1 MKILKLFDLGILRA
15 IDSPMNNVTNALLTS
30 SMALIAATTSA
41 CTPTESDQSV
51 AIAKSGD
58 SVVISTSTLV
68 SGGFGC
74 GGLATPG
81 DGPLYVSND
90 RGATFAR
97 LDLDTIDA
105 PVTALTAHQQA
116 FYALRDRLGGYSI
129 ETSIDG
135 QRWTTVA
142 SGTDHG
148 YNLVTSGDTLAMMHD
163 QGLLVSRDGRTW
175 TDRALPAQ
183 MYNPVF
189 TVAGASIVVADHSGV
204 LYVAG
209 EAKQWTTLTLPGV
222 TQLHRLATI
231 EGDAVAL
238 VHATRG
244 SAVEQPFLVQVNLE
258 APEMSSFIA
267 VDESISDLLDAPAA
281 TLFNDGSAAADRT
294 QLATRAARTD
304 AFVAGAVDGN
314 DVVLLHDHSI
324 TISHDGGR
332 SFDAAIELPLR

>member
-1 MKILKLFDLGILRA
+1 
-15 IDSPMNNVTNALLTS
+15 
-30 SMALIAATTSA
+30 MALIAAATAA

-51 AIAKSGD
+51 AIAKSGNN
-58 SVVISTSTLV
+58 VVISTSTVV

-90 RGATFAR
+90 RGATFTR
-97 LDLDTIDA
+97 LELDTADA
-105 PVTALTAHQQA
+105 PVTALTSHQQA
-116 FYALRDRLGGYSI
+116 FYALRDRLGGFSI

-135 QRWTTVA
+135 HQWTAVA
-142 SGTDHG
+142 TGTDQG
-148 YNLVTSGDTLAMMHD
+148 YSLVTSGNTLAMMHD

-204 LYVAG
+204 LYVEDAVS
-209 EAKQWTTLTLPGV
+209 QWTTLTLPGV

-231 EGDAVAL
+231 DGHAVAL

-244 SAVEQPFLVQVNLE
+244 SAVDQAFLVQVNLD
-258 APEMSSFIA
+258 APELSAFIA
-267 VDESISDLLDAPAA
+267 VDESISNLLDTPAA

-294 QLATRAARTD
+294 QLASRAARTE

-324 TISHDGGR
+324 TMSQDGGR
-332 SFDAAIELPLR
+332 SFNAAIELPLR

>member
-1 MKILKLFDLGILRA
+1 
-15 IDSPMNNVTNALLTS
+15 
-30 SMALIAATTSA
+30 MALIAAATAA

-51 AIAKSGD
+51 AIAKSGNN
-58 SVVISTSTLV
+58 VVISTSTVV

-90 RGATFAR
+90 RGATFTR
-97 LDLDTIDA
+97 LELDTADA
-105 PVTALTAHQQA
+105 PVTALTSHQQA

-135 QRWTTVA
+135 QQWTAVA
-142 SGTDHG
+142 TGTDHG
-148 YNLVTSGDTLAMMHD
+148 YSLVNSGNTLAMMHE

-183 MYNPVF
+183 LYNPVF
-189 TVAGASIVVADHSGV
+189 TVAGASVVVADHSGV
-204 LYVAG
+204 LYVEDAVS
-209 EAKQWTTLTLPGV
+209 QWTTLTLPGV

-231 EGDAVAL
+231 DGNAVAL
-238 VHATRG
+238 VHASRG
-244 SAVEQPFLVQVNLE
+244 NAIEQPFLVQVNLD
-258 APEMSSFIA
+258 APELSSFIA
-267 VDESISDLLDAPAA
+267 VDESISNLLDTPAA

-294 QLATRAARTD
+294 QLAARAARTE

-324 TISHDGGR
+324 TMSQDGGH